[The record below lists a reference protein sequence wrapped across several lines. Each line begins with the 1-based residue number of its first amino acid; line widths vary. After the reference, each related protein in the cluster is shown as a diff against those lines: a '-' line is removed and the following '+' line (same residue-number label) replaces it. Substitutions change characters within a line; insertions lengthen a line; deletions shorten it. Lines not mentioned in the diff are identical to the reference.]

1 MFIFIYS
8 FFVCVCACKSTN
20 SLSIAFFPLTCTTPI
35 HVRRTRIHTFTNTHK
50 YYDVILAR
58 SLARS
63 LSVQSL
69 IETIKVIVI
78 IILLGGIWFY
88 RRFVRRFGWHK
99 RNVQRENVK
108 IVKTTRWINIPK
120 SCKTECRYTNHQRQ
134 PSTSTPT
141 ATPSAAEWNGKK
153 HSHAHE
159 HTSRKFR
166 KGGKIAIAQK
176 QKY

>member
-8 FFVCVCACKSTN
+8 FLLCMCACVSASSWMRCKVPTFCLL
-20 SLSIAFFPLTCTTPI
+20 LSFSQHT
-35 HVRRTRIHTFTNTHK
+35 RTRIHTFTNTHK
-50 YYDVILAR
+50 YYDV

-99 RNVQRENVK
+99 RNAQRENVK
-108 IVKTTRWINIPK
+108 IVKTTRWINIQK

-141 ATPSAAEWNGKK
+141 PTQTPTPTPSAAAAEW
-153 HSHAHE
+153 
-159 HTSRKFR
+159 
-166 KGGKIAIAQK
+166 
-176 QKY
+176 